1 MGGPG
6 AGAGL
11 GSGRVGSRIGAE
23 APQLVVGAGGYVRGP
38 RRGGMIAGRWF
49 AGRLPGAELE
59 ALLLEHARELGVH
72 VAGAGA
78 FAIVGR
84 GVHAG
89 PRAGRCTC
97 WSRKRA
103 EVAKDRKSVVEGKRR
118 ERR

>member
-11 GSGRVGSRIGAE
+11 GSGRVGRRLGAE
-23 APQLVVGAGGYVRGP
+23 APQLVVRAGGSVRGP

-78 FAIVGR
+78 FADR
-84 GVHAG
+84 TSTRLNSSH
-89 PRAGRCTC
+89 
-97 WSRKRA
+97 
-103 EVAKDRKSVVEGKRR
+103 VANSYAVFCLTKQK
-118 ERR
+118 